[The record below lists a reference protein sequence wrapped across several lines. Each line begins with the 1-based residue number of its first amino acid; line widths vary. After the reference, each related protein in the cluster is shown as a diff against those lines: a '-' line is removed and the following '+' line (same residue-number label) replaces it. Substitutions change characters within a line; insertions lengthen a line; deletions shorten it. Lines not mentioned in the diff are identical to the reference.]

1 MIKGMNKVG
10 RKPKG
15 WKPPY
20 KQTLHIKKEEIKIT
34 FDDEAIKGDLKDF
47 MMKPKP
53 VVKQAEQAQD

>member
-15 WKPPY
+15 WKPPHP
-20 KQTLHIKKEEIKIT
+20 QTLQIKKEEIKIT
-34 FDDEAIKGDLKDF
+34 FDDNIKGDLKDF

-53 VVKQAEQAQD
+53 VVKQAEQD

>member
-20 KQTLHIKKEEIKIT
+20 KQTLQIKKEEIKIT